1 MTVPHSGVNARNPQG
16 TRRESEPVALSEN
29 TLTTPQTDSKQVLP
43 TAAPAG
49 PWWGDCAC
57 VQPADQVR
65 ERLGEL
71 SRRGKLPGFGQ
82 SKVAG
87 EVCEFAAFGDPLDY
101 AIGVVPES
109 GRLRFRARMKRRTPL
124 VFAVVGAVSVW
135 PGSWLTDSML
145 RSYFESYDWNTYAWY
160 IPLTVLPLPWM
171 FLRMQRR
178 SRASAYEHFREK
190 LELIRAAVA
199 GGR

>member
-1 MTVPHSGVNARNPQG
+1 MTVPHSGVNARNPQR

-29 TLTTPQTDSKQVLP
+29 TLTTPQTDNTQDSP
-43 TAAPAG
+43 PAPQGA
-49 PWWGDCAC
+49 WWGDCVCPVAE
-57 VQPADQVR
+57 DQVR

-71 SRRGKLPGFGQ
+71 SRRGKLPGFGP

-87 EVCEFAAFGDPLDY
+87 EACEFVAFGDPLDY
-101 AIGVVPES
+101 AIGVVPER
-109 GRLRFRARMKRRTPL
+109 GRLRFHARMKRRTP
-124 VFAVVGAVSVW
+124 VIFAVISLLSIW

-160 IPLTVLPLPWM
+160 IPLTALPLPWM
-171 FLRMQRR
+171 FVRMRKK
-178 SRASAYEHFREK
+178 SRAGAYAHFLEK